1 MWPKERCTP
10 DVLSERTVTS
20 NMLCAGD
27 TRGKDD
33 ACKVG
38 IFFTFIKTQLLI
50 SLLITIPSSF
60 YSQGDSGG
68 PLVCRNQN
76 RMTLMGLVSWGDGC
90 GEKDK
95 PGVYT
100 RVSNYIDWINRK
112 IRVNPV

>member
-1 MWPKERCTP
+1 
-10 DVLSERTVTS
+10 
-20 NMLCAGD
+20 MLCAGD

-33 ACKVG
+33 ACKVSVS
-38 IFFTFIKTQLLI
+38 TLIKPQ
-50 SLLITIPSSF
+50 SLMSLPIIIPSSF

-100 RVSNYIDWINRK
+100 RVTNYIDWIKRK
-112 IRVNPV
+112 IQASPV